1 MKNQLTHGKIALRSL
16 EPEDVD
22 LLYRWE
28 NNMEIWELSNTR
40 SPFSRH
46 ILAEYIKHSARDIY
60 ATKQLRLIIENW
72 ERHPVGAVDLFDFD
86 PYHMRAGVGILI
98 HNKEDRNKGYASD
111 TLSALAEYAVGSLGL
126 KQLYANIGADN
137 EVSIKLFEKAGFIR
151 NGVKKYW
158 LKTSAGWKDEYFFQK
173 IMV

>member
-1 MKNQLTHGKIALRSL
+1 MNNQLTHGKIVLRSL

-22 LLYRWE
+22 ILYRWE
-28 NNMEIWELSNTR
+28 NNMEIWEFSNTR
-40 SPFSRH
+40 SPFSRY
-46 ILAEYIKHSARDIY
+46 ILTEYIKNSARDIY
-60 ATKQLRLIIENW
+60 ENKQLRLIIENW

-98 HNKEDRNKGYASD
+98 HNRNDRNHGYAFD
-111 TLSALAEYAVGSLGL
+111 ALEALSKYAVNTLGL
-126 KQLYANIGADN
+126 KQLYANIAAN
-137 EVSIKLFEKAGFIR
+137 NATSIKLFEKAGFVR

-158 LKTSAGWKDEYFFQK
+158 LKTAAGWKDEYFFQK

>member
-1 MKNQLTHGKIALRSL
+1 MNNQLTHGKIVLRSL

-28 NNMEIWELSNTR
+28 NNMEIWEFSNTR

-46 ILAEYIKHSARDIY
+46 ILAEYIKNSARDVY
-60 ATKQLRLIIENW
+60 ENKQLRLIIENW

-86 PYHMRAGVGILI
+86 PYHMRAGVGILV
-98 HNKEDRNKGYASD
+98 HNVKDRNHGYAYD
-111 TLSALAEYAVGSLGL
+111 ALEALSGYAVNSLGL
-126 KQLYANIGADN
+126 KQLFANIGADN
-137 EVSIKLFEKAGFIR
+137 KTSIKVFEKAGFVR

-158 LKTSAGWKDEYFFQK
+158 LKTATGWKDEYFFQK
-173 IMV
+173 IMA